1 MSANRAKK
9 SLGQNFLK
17 DHRVLE
23 RIAEVL
29 KIEKGDIVVEI
40 GPGHGELTRRVLKYS
55 PDKLIGIEKD
65 RELVDSFL
73 EDLPGEHPN
82 LQIVQSDIL
91 KEIPK
96 IDYSYKL
103 VGNIPYY
110 ITGHLLRVL
119 QEAPRK
125 PSVIVLTLQKEVAN
139 RLCAKPPE
147 MNLLAA
153 SIQFWA
159 KPEIIRYI
167 SKKSFRPAPKVDS
180 AVVRITPLDPQSSM
194 EESQAYY
201 MFIKSLFKQPRKTVL
216 NNVKPMGF
224 TKDVLENLGFDPKI
238 RPQNLC
244 VQDIKKLCFVYNIPI
259 ADRE

>member
-1 MSANRAKK
+1 MPANRAKK

-17 DHRVLE
+17 DHKVLE

-29 KIEKGDIVVEI
+29 EIKEGDTVVEI
-40 GPGHGELTRRVLKYS
+40 GPGHGELTRRILKYS
-55 PDKLIGIEKD
+55 PKKLIAIEKD
-65 RELVDSFL
+65 SELIESFL
-73 EDLPGEHPN
+73 QELIDEYPN
-82 LQIVQSDIL
+82 LEVVQADAL
-91 KEIPK
+91 REIPQ
-96 IDYSYKL
+96 INYPYKL

-110 ITGHLLRVL
+110 ITGHLLRL
-119 QEAPRK
+119 IQETEHK

-180 AVVRITPLDPQSSM
+180 AVVKIAPLDPQPSIDK
-194 EESQAYY
+194 SQTYY
-201 MFIKSLFKQPRKTVL
+201 PFIKALFKQPRKTVL
-216 NNVKPMGF
+216 NNLRSMGI
-224 TKDVLENLGFDPKI
+224 TKDALEKLGFDPKI
-238 RPQNLC
+238 RPQNLY
-244 VQDIKKLCFVYNIPI
+244 VQDIKKLRSMFIKELC
-259 ADRE
+259 